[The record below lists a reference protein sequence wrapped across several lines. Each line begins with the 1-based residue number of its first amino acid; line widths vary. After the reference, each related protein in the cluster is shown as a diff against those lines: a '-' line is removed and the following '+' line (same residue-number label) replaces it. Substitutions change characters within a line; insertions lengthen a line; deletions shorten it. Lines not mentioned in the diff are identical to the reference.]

1 MGSTSRVT
9 IGRSHGFGCALG
21 LVVALLALAV
31 AEAGDILGW
40 VRLEGKAPGAESL
53 HLRADHAV
61 CGPETRPSEALIL
74 SASGGIKNAVAFLA
88 HERMEGWRS
97 PTVFQMDQQRC
108 TFVPR
113 VLIVP
118 PGSTVEVLN
127 SDGILHNFHTLS
139 RLNPSLNLAQPGRA
153 KPLRV
158 TFDHPEIVQIT
169 CDIHGTGFMRAWVI
183 VASHQYYA
191 LTDDDGRFRIPGVP
205 RGARTVEV
213 WHELLGARRVPVTV
227 GASGEV
233 HVTVTFSGAKAPS
246 NP

>member
-1 MGSTSRVT
+1 MRTLAALVGAL
-9 IGRSHGFGCALG
+9 IGMLG
-21 LVVALLALAV
+21 PGA
-31 AEAGDILGW
+31 AEAGEILGTA
-40 VRLEGKAPGAESL
+40 RLDGTAPAAEML
-53 HLRADHAV
+53 HLTADHAV
-61 CGPETRPSEALIL
+61 CGPETRPSQALIV

-97 PTVFQMDQQRC
+97 PTIFQMDQRRC
-108 TFVPR
+108 AFVPR

-158 TFDHPEIVQIT
+158 TFDHPEIVQIK

-183 VASHQYYA
+183 VASHPYYA
-191 LTDDDGRFRIPGVP
+191 LTDDEGRFRIPGVP
-205 RGARTVEV
+205 RGAHTVEV
-213 WHELLGARRVPVTV
+213 WHELLGTKRIPVTV

-233 HVTVTFSGAKAPS
+233 HVTVTFTRAEAVRKP
-246 NP
+246 